1 MAIRRG
7 GFIKLAGGASLGG
20 FASATGTASGTDVRT
35 VRVLEVPTDGA
46 KSVLYAQ
53 QANIF
58 RKHGISADIVP
69 LGSGAAIFAAV
80 LGGAADFGSGSTW
93 PVYQAYARGL
103 SLRIVAPATV
113 YESADPDEFL
123 LVRKDA
129 PIRVPSDLN
138 GKTFGGDNATDIGVM
153 AARAWLDQ
161 HGGDGNSLRAIG
173 LSSARQLEALEA
185 GRIDAATLK
194 PPFLT
199 TAMESGPFRKLGTP
213 FEVIGPRALTS
224 CWVATA
230 DFITKNP
237 DVVNGFV
244 AGLTEAASYT
254 NANQA
259 ATVDLVAAFTGQDA
273 ALLRRSVRSITATTV
288 TMAELQRPLDFGYK
302 CGTIDP
308 HIDVRGLLASSVPL
322 ARA

>member
-1 MAIRRG
+1 MAIRRS
-7 GFIKLAGGASLGG
+7 GFIKLAGCASLGA
-20 FASATGTASGTDVRT
+20 FASARGAATAQDVRT
-35 VRVLEVPTDGA
+35 VHVLEVPTDGA

-58 RKHGISADIVP
+58 RKRGISADIVP

-93 PVYQAYARGL
+93 PVYQAYARNL
-103 SLRIVAPATV
+103 PLRIVAPATV
-113 YESADPDEFL
+113 YESDDPDEFL

-138 GKTFGGDNATDIGVM
+138 SKIFGGDNATDIGVM

-161 HGGDGNSLRAIG
+161 HGGDGKSLRAIG

-199 TAMESGPFRKLGTP
+199 TAMESGKFRRLGTP
-213 FEVIGPRALTS
+213 FDVIGPRALTS

-230 DFITKNP
+230 DFIAKNP
-237 DVVNGFV
+237 DIVSGFV
-244 AGLTEAASYT
+244 ASLTEAANYT

-259 ATVDLVAAFTGQDA
+259 ATVDLVAGFTGQDA

-302 CGTIDP
+302 CGVIEP
-308 HIDVRGLLASSVPL
+308 HIDLRGLLAASFPL

>member
-7 GFIKLAGGASLGG
+7 GFITVAAVGAW
-20 FASATGTASGTDVRT
+20 AVAAGTANGDDVRS

-53 QANIF
+53 QAGIF
-58 RKHGISADIVP
+58 RKRGIAADIVP

-103 SLRIVAPATV
+103 PLRIVAPATV

-138 GKTFGGDNATDIGVM
+138 GKVFGGDNATDIGVM

-161 HGGDGNSLRAIG
+161 HGGNGQSLRAIG
-173 LSSARQLEALEA
+173 LSSARQLEGLEA

-199 TAMESGPFRKLGTP
+199 TALESGTFRKLGTP
-213 FEVIGPRALTS
+213 FDVIGPRALTS

-230 DFITKNP
+230 DFIAKNP
-237 DVVNGFV
+237 DVVNAFV
-244 AGLTEAASYT
+244 ASMTEAANYT

-259 ATVDLVAAFTGQDA
+259 ATVDLVAGFTGQDA
-273 ALLRRSVRSITATTV
+273 ELLKRSVRSVTATTV
-288 TMAELQRPLDFGYK
+288 TLAELQRPLDFGYA
-302 CGTIDP
+302 CGTIAP
-308 HIDVRGLLASSVPL
+308 HIDLRGLLAPTFPL
-322 ARA
+322 KV